1 MKRLLFVLII
11 MTFGFISTS
20 CGDTVETGRL
30 ESSGAV
36 EGFDFSD
43 EDNNLEMT
51 LSNMQYGKPF
61 KLGDE
66 WENYRVTTESPD
78 DRDPNH
84 TAYEKIDEDYFL
96 VRVSRSSSGE
106 KSSYQDLVLLAYHLS
121 KWNQNSAWMP
131 VLLQHNNQ
139 YALSVSP
146 FYYDS
151 SKDGYD
157 DVLNILRHVDPMTE
171 QQDNAYSIIG
181 LQLKSD
187 FAAYGRTRHD
197 IQLSYLNQS
206 QDEFVWKGDFLID
219 KNSDGKWITVY
230 TSKQSNENEVIIHEN
245 ELKSLVFSIDRKYKD
260 LEIGD
265 YRISFNYYRRQ
276 QFGIPY
282 RDTSYPVYKAEA
294 TFLVSEIDLHYSL
307 DYDKVKDIFPG
318 IEFEPEFQVYP
329 LGTTHVKVK
338 WRNNSTD
345 GIIYG
350 AYFILEQKVDNEW
363 HQIKLNPDDD
373 IMFPLMAYN
382 VNPGE
387 NAWYEY
393 PINLYSYADTTGEY
407 RIHTRFMRK
416 SLNGKDFGSGKY
428 PDYDIYAYF
437 RIN

>member
-1 MKRLLFVLII
+1 MKRLLFALII
-11 MTFGFISTS
+11 ITYGLICIGCS
-20 CGDTVETGRL
+20 DTGKTGQL
-30 ESSGAV
+30 ESYV
-36 EGFDFSD
+36 ESKGFYFSD
-43 EDNNLEMT
+43 VENNLEMT
-51 LSNMQYGKPF
+51 LSNIQYGKPF
-61 KLGDE
+61 KLEEE
-66 WENYRVTTESPD
+66 WENYNIRIENPD

-84 TAYEKIDEDYFL
+84 TDYRKIDEDYFV
-96 VRVSRSSSGE
+96 VRVSRS
-106 KSSYQDLVLLAYHLS
+106 KSSENVTYQDLVLLAFHIP
-121 KWNQNSAWMP
+121 KWNQNSTWKPM
-131 VLLQHNNQ
+131 LLQHNSQ
-139 YALSVSP
+139 YLLSVSP
-146 FYYDS
+146 YYYDS
-151 SKDGYD
+151 SKRGYD
-157 DVLNILRHVDPMTE
+157 DVLDILRHVDPMTE
-171 QQDNAYSIIG
+171 WQDNAYSIIG

-206 QDEFVWKGDFLID
+206 QDEFVWKGAFIID
-219 KNSDGKWITVY
+219 KNSNGKWITVY

-245 ELKSLVFSIDRKYKD
+245 ELKSLVFSIDRNYKD
-260 LEIGD
+260 LEEGD
-265 YRISFNYYRRQ
+265 YRISFNYYRMQ

-282 RDTSYPVYKAEA
+282 SDDGYPEYNAET
-294 TFLVSEIDLHYSL
+294 TFIVSEIDLPYSL

-350 AYFILEQKVDNEW
+350 DYFILEQKVDNEW

-387 NAWYEY
+387 TAWYEY
-393 PINLYSYADTTGEY
+393 PIKLYSYADTTGEY